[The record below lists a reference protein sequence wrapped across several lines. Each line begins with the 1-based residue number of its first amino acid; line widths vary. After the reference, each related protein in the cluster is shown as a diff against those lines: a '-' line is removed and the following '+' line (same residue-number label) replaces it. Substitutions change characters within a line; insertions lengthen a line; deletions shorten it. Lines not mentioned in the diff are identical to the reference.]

1 MCGFLCRCQKKC
13 KYRNTRIRDEGVAF
27 DSESAHLNK
36 AATSG
41 HRKTQETSNVR
52 PSTKAILAAAT
63 ALLAL
68 TACNSANTTRLSGAG
83 STFINPAMGRWTAD
97 YQQAHKTVLI
107 NYQSIGSGGGI
118 QQVKAGTVD
127 FGASDAALTDEQ
139 LAAMKPVL
147 QLPES
152 AGPVVITYNMPTLKQ
167 PLHLSPEALA
177 GIIKNWQDPVIKDA
191 NPGADLPKSGIAVVH
206 RAESSGTS
214 AIFTTYLAQ
223 VSKDWASKVGKGTQV
238 NWPAGN
244 GGKGSEGVTGQIRQT
259 PGSIG
264 YVELTY
270 AQQNNLPIAAIENQ
284 AGRYILPSPE
294 STAAAI
300 NGFLNQIQQD
310 PRLPIVNPPAGAT
323 EAYPIAGLTFL
334 IVPKDGTDV
343 DKRQAL
349 KNFIKYI
356 VTDGQNA
363 ASSLNYAP
371 LPDGVKQNDLN
382 QLNQMTAQGKPLQ

>member
-1 MCGFLCRCQKKC
+1 
-13 KYRNTRIRDEGVAF
+13 
-27 DSESAHLNK
+27 LNVK
-36 AATSG
+36 ASL
-41 HRKTQETSNVR
+41 
-52 PSTKAILAAAT
+52 KAILAAT
-63 ALLAL
+63 ALIAL
-68 TACNSANTTRLSGAG
+68 TACNSTKTIPLSGAG
-83 STFINPAMGRWTAD
+83 STFIYPAMGRWTAE
-97 YQQAHKTVLI
+97 YQQAHKDVQI

-127 FGASDAALTDEQ
+127 FGASDAALTDAQ

-152 AGPVVITYNMPTLKQ
+152 AGPVVITYNMPELKQ

-177 GIIKNWQDPVIKDA
+177 GIFLGTIKSWQDPVIKDA
-191 NPGADLPKSGIAVVH
+191 NPGAPLPKAGIAVVH
-206 RAESSGTS
+206 RADSSGTS
-214 AIFTTYLAQ
+214 ATFTTYLSQ
-223 VSKDWASKVGKGTQV
+223 VSKDWATKVGKGTQV

-244 GGKGSEGVTGQIRQT
+244 GGKGSEGVTGQLRQT

-284 AGRYILPSPE
+284 AGRYILPSPA
-294 STAAAI
+294 STTAAI
-300 NGFLNQIQQD
+300 NGFLNQLQQD
-310 PRLPIVNPPAGAT
+310 PRLPIVNPPASAS
-323 EAYPIAGLTFL
+323 EAYPIATLTFL

-349 KNFIKYI
+349 KNFVKYI
-356 VTDGQNA
+356 VTDGQSV

-382 QLNQMTAQGKPLQ
+382 LLNQMTAQGKPLQ

>member
-1 MCGFLCRCQKKC
+1 M
-13 KYRNTRIRDEGVAF
+13 
-27 DSESAHLNK
+27 AHLTK

-41 HRKTQETSNVR
+41 HRKTQETPNVKH
-52 PSTKAILAAAT
+52 STKAIFATAT
-63 ALLAL
+63 ALLSL
-68 TACNSANTTRLSGAG
+68 TACNSTNTIRLSGAG

-97 YQQAHKTVLI
+97 YQKAHKNVLI

-127 FGASDAALTDEQ
+127 FGASDAALNDEQ

-152 AGPVVITYNMPTLKQ
+152 AGPVVITYNIPALKQ

-177 GIIKNWQDPVIKDA
+177 GIFLGTIKSWQDPVIKDA

-214 AIFTTYLAQ
+214 AIFTTYLAE

-238 NWPAGN
+238 SWPAGN

-270 AQQNNLPIAAIENQ
+270 AEQNNLPIAAIENQ
-284 AGRYILPSPE
+284 AGRYILPSPA
-294 STAAAI
+294 STTAAI

-310 PRLPIVNPPAGAT
+310 PRMPIVNPPAGAS

-349 KNFIKYI
+349 KDFIKYI
-356 VTDGQNA
+356 VTDGQNVA
-363 ASSLNYAP
+363 NSLNYAP
-371 LPDGVKQNDLN
+371 LPDGLKQNDLN
-382 QLNQMTAQGKPLQ
+382 LLNQMTAQGKPLQ

>member
-1 MCGFLCRCQKKC
+1 M
-13 KYRNTRIRDEGVAF
+13 
-27 DSESAHLNK
+27 
-36 AATSG
+36 
-41 HRKTQETSNVR
+41 R

-63 ALLAL
+63 AVLSL
-68 TACNSANTTRLSGAG
+68 TACNSTKTTQISGAG
-83 STFINPAMGRWTAD
+83 STFVYPAMGRWAAD
-97 YQQAHKTVLI
+97 YHQAHKDVLI

-118 QQVKAGTVD
+118 QQVRAGTVD

-147 QLPES
+147 QMPES
-152 AGPVVITYNMPTLKQ
+152 AGPVCITYNLPGLSQ

-177 GIIKNWQDPVIKDA
+177 GIFLGTIKSWQDPVIKDA
-191 NPGADLPKSGIAVVH
+191 NPGAPLPSTGIAVVH
-206 RAESSGTS
+206 RADGSGTS
-214 AIFTTYLAQ
+214 AIFTTYLSQ
-223 VSKDWASKVGKGTQV
+223 VSKDWATKVGKGTQV

-244 GGKGSEGVTGQIRQT
+244 GGKGSEGVTGQLRQT

-284 AGRYILPSPE
+284 AGRYILPSPA
-294 STAAAI
+294 STTAAI

-310 PRLPIVNPPAGAT
+310 PRLPIVNPPAGAS
-323 EAYPIAGLTFL
+323 EAYPISGLTFL

-349 KNFIKYI
+349 KDFIKYI
-356 VTDGQNA
+356 VTDGQSV

-382 QLNQMTAQGKPLQ
+382 LLNQMTAQGKPLQ

>member
-1 MCGFLCRCQKKC
+1 VHPTGPETGNRYNHF
-13 KYRNTRIRDEGVAF
+13 
-27 DSESAHLNK
+27 
-36 AATSG
+36 
-41 HRKTQETSNVR
+41 QETSNVTR
-52 PSTKAILAAAT
+52 TKAILAAAT

-68 TACNSANTTRLSGAG
+68 TACNSTKTTQLAGAG
-83 STFINPAMGRWTAD
+83 STFVYPAMGRWTAD
-97 YQQAHKTVLI
+97 YQQAHKDVQI

-118 QQVKAGTVD
+118 QQVKSGTVD

-152 AGPVVITYNMPTLKQ
+152 AGPVCITYNLPQLKQ

-177 GIIKNWQDPVIKDA
+177 GIFLGTIKSWQDTVIKSA
-191 NPGADLPKSGIAVVH
+191 NPGVELPKSGLSVIH
-206 RAESSGTS
+206 RADSSGTTS
-214 AIFTTYLAQ
+214 IFTTYLAE

-238 NWPAGN
+238 SWPAGN
-244 GGKGSEGVTGQIRQT
+244 GGKGSEGVTGQLRQT

-284 AGRYILPSPE
+284 AGHFVQPSPA
-294 STAAAI
+294 STTAAI
-300 NGFLNQIQQD
+300 NGFLNQLQQD
-310 PRLPIVNPPAGAT
+310 PRLPIVNPPAGAS

-356 VTDGQNA
+356 VTDGQNV

-371 LPDGVKQNDLN
+371 LPDSVKQNDLN
-382 QLNQMTAQGKPLQ
+382 LLNQMTAQGKALQ